1 MSIFFVSCEFNTSDL
16 LLNIAVSAYDDHS
29 DMRMLLREI
38 VIHHFIINILH
49 VLMHRCMNRINHLVL
64 VFNREEHRKGITVF
78 RSQDRKSTAE
88 RFCRHGFNTDIFLI
102 EERAPFWL

>member
-49 VLMHRCMNRINHLVL
+49 VLMLRCMNRINYLVLVL
-64 VFNREEHRKGITVF
+64 VFNREEHRKGITIF
-78 RSQDRKSTAE
+78 RS
-88 RFCRHGFNTDIFLI
+88 
-102 EERAPFWL
+102 